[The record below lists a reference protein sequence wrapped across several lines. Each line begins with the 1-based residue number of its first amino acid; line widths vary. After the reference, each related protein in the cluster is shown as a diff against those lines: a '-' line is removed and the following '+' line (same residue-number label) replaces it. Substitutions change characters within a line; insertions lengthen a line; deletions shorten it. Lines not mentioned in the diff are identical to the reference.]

1 MRLNELI
8 QEFKIYMSNEEARVF
23 DECKSLRPLRSFTER
38 DQVIIE
44 GLIRKSLV
52 SKISKNGSIMVMA
65 NDF

>member
-1 MRLNELI
+1 VRLNELI
-8 QEFKIYMSNEEARVF
+8 QEFKIYMSNEETRVY